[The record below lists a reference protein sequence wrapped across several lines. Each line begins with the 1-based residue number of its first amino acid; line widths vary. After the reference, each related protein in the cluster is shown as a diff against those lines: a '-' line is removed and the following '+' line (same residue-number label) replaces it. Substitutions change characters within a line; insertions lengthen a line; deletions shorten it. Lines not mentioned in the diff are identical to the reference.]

1 MSHSV
6 NSQVLED
13 LYYTNTGQS
22 VEDLLDKLAKR
33 GLVGEVAVLEKL
45 VETVVEYEFEEK
57 GE

>member
-22 VEDLLDKLAKR
+22 VEDLLDKLAKQ
-33 GLVGEVAVLEKL
+33 GLTKEVETLEKL
-45 VETVVEYEFEEK
+45 VETVVEYEFEQKEV
-57 GE
+57 